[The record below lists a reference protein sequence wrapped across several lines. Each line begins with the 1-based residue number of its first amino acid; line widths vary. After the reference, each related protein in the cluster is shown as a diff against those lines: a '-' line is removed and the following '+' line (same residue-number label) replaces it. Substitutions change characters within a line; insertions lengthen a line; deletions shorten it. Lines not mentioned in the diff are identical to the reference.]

1 MRNILT
7 LTGFVLIALVVNLD
21 GLSSGGKKEC
31 DPEHSFKCKDDRCI
45 PSSWRCD
52 GDIDCQDEE
61 DERNCPQVCGAE
73 EHKCGDIRSVR
84 SSIERFKCIPNKWVC
99 DGEFD
104 CEDKSDEFK
113 CENVSCQENQFQCE
127 ELSGEYSLC
136 IPRTW
141 VCDGQRDCTNGKD
154 EQNCSRKT
162 TAKCP
167 DNNFQCANGN
177 CIFKNWVCDGEEDC
191 SDGSDELLTAPSHC
205 NRTVNQCP
213 PGEMWKCGSGE
224 CIPSRWKCDSEV
236 DCKDHSDEKNCSSV
250 QHSCKLT
257 GDFAC
262 KSSNK
267 CINRAFLCDGEFDCS
282 DGSDEDDCHDMKKE
296 CVAEKERACP
306 PTYGAYGAETGHVM
320 CIPASSWCNGEEDC
334 PDGGDEKNCTAPVVP
349 ATCQAG
355 IEYECPST
363 PLQCL
368 EMSKLCSSAKFDCG
382 DGNFSVCGQSKITEM
397 CDAHVDG
404 CVCRPSYI
412 RDTTVCHCKDGYKLE
427 KGQCVDINECETAGI
442 CDQICLNIPGSYRC
456 ACHAGYK
463 LSFGES
469 KTSVSTVPSRCRAIG
484 GDPLVLLTNR
494 HTIRQFDLVNKMHY
508 PVSSK
513 PGSAVAMDFH
523 ITNGTLIWSDVQ
535 TKRILKCTIGNTT
548 DSFLGTESCDQK
560 HETILEGDKI
570 HTPDGLAVDWVHDL
584 LFWTDGGLDQINVLD
599 MKTGKQRVLYS
610 NDLEEP
616 RAIAVD
622 PEVGLIFWT
631 DWGKNAR
638 IERSGMD
645 GQHRVVIVEGE
656 RVVWPNGLALDYVD
670 KRVYWA
676 DAKIK
681 SIFSCDYWGKNIK
694 TVLHSHQFL
703 RHPFSMAVF
712 ENRLFY
718 TDWEHDGVITVNKFT
733 GADISTVM
741 EQVKSPMTVRVYH
754 KQAQP
759 IMSNKCENS
768 DCEHICLPRAVY
780 REMSRDQ
787 EKTWH
792 DRPFSCAC
800 EGNTASAALECIVDI
815 ETKSGIS
822 MFSIF
827 LLLCVGGVVAVG
839 FVMVRR
845 KMGNRPFTSL
855 NFDNPIYRR
864 TTEEGDHQMEDPF
877 RDPFA
882 EPPNNR
888 GRNDGL
894 PTLASADND
903 PRNDVLSF

>member
-1 MRNILT
+1 MRNSLA
-7 LTGFVLIALVVNLD
+7 LTGFILIALTVHLE
-21 GLSSGGKKEC
+21 GLNTSGSQKAC
-31 DPEHSFKCKDDRCI
+31 DPNHSFKCQDDRCI

-52 GDIDCQDEE
+52 GDIDCQNEE
-61 DERNCPQVCGAE
+61 DEKNCPKVCSSD
-73 EHKCGDIRSVR
+73 EHKCGEVKSAR
-84 SSIERFKCIPNKWVC
+84 SSLERFKCIPNKWVC

-104 CEDKSDEFK
+104 CEDRSDEFQCK
-113 CENVSCQENQFQCE
+113 NVSCQENQFQCE
-127 ELSGEYSLC
+127 ELSGDYSLC
-136 IPRTW
+136 IPQTW

-154 EQNCSRKT
+154 EQNCTKK
-162 TAKCP
+162 ADKCP

-191 SDGSDELLTAPSHC
+191 SDGSDELVGAPSHC
-205 NRTVNQCP
+205 NKSDLCP
-213 PGEMWKCGSGE
+213 PGDMWKCGSGE
-224 CIPSRWKCDSEV
+224 CIPLRWHCDSEV
-236 DCKDHSDEKNCSSV
+236 DCKDHSDERNCSAI
-250 QHSCKLT
+250 QHTCKLA
-257 GDFAC
+257 GEFAC

-267 CINRAFLCDGEFDCS
+267 CINKSFVCDGELDCS
-282 DGSDEDDCHDMKKE
+282 DGSDEDDCTDVRKE
-296 CVAEKERACP
+296 CLKDEFTCP
-306 PTYGAYGAETGHVM
+306 ATYGAYGAESGHVM
-320 CIPASSWCNGEEDC
+320 CIPKSSRCNGEEDC
-334 PDGGDEKNCTAPVVP
+334 PDGGDEKNCTNVQPVSCKP
-349 ATCQAG
+349 G

-368 EMSKLCSSAKFDCG
+368 EYTKLCSSAKYDCG
-382 DGNFSVCGQSKITEM
+382 DGPMSVCGQDKIIET
-397 CDAHVDG
+397 CTKHSDG
-404 CVCRPSYI
+404 CSSRPSYI
-412 RDTTVCHCKDGYKLE
+412 RNHTVLHCEEGYKLE
-427 KGQCVDINECETAGI
+427 KDSCVDINECLNEGI
-442 CDQICLNIPGSYRC
+442 CDQICLNTIGSYRC
-456 ACHAGYK
+456 SCHAGYK

-469 KTSVSTVPSRCRAIG
+469 RNSLTTIPSRCRAIG

-494 HTIRQFDLVNKMHY
+494 HTIRQFDLVNKMHF
-508 PVSSK
+508 PISSQ

-523 ITNGTLIWSDVQ
+523 ITNGTLIWSDVLSKQ
-535 TKRILKCTIGNTT
+535 ILSCSIGNAT
-548 DSFLGTESCDQK
+548 DAFLGTEMCDKK
-560 HETILEGDKI
+560 HDVLLSGEKI

-610 NDLEEP
+610 SDLEEP

-645 GQHRVVIVEGE
+645 GQHRVVIVQGD

-733 GADISTVM
+733 GADIETVM
-741 EQVKSPMTVRVYH
+741 EHVKSPMTVRIYH
-754 KQAQP
+754 QQAQP
-759 IMSNKCENS
+759 FMLNKCEQS
-768 DCEHICLPRAVY
+768 ACEHICLPRAVY
-780 REMSRDQ
+780 REMDRTQ

-800 EGNTASAALECIVDI
+800 EGNTASSALECLADL
-815 ETKSGIS
+815 ETKSGFS
-822 MFSIF
+822 MFTIV
-827 LLLCVGGVVAVG
+827 LLLCVGGIIAAG

-845 KMGNRPFTSL
+845 KMGARPFTAL

-882 EPPNNR
+882 EPPSNR

-894 PTLASADND
+894 PTLASADD
-903 PRNDVLSF
+903 GTRGDALSF

>member
-1 MRNILT
+1 MRSFHT
-7 LTGFVLIALVVNLD
+7 LTGIILITFVTMSIGAQIAMGASKGV
-21 GLSSGGKKEC
+21 C
-31 DPEHSFKCKDDRCI
+31 DPEHAFKCQDGRCI
-45 PSSWRCD
+45 PMSWRCD
-52 GDIDCQDEE
+52 GDIDCQNEE
-61 DERNCPQVCGAE
+61 DEKNCPKVCGE
-73 EHKCGDIRSVR
+73 KEHKCGDVTSVR
-84 SSIERFKCIPNKWVC
+84 SSLERFKCIPENWVC

-104 CEDKSDEFK
+104 CEDKSDEYQCK
-113 CENVSCQENQFQCE
+113 NVSCQENQFQCE
-127 ELSGEYSLC
+127 ELSGDYSLC
-136 IPRTW
+136 IPQTW

-154 EQNCSRKT
+154 EMNCT
-162 TAKCP
+162 TKATKCP
-167 DNNFQCANGN
+167 ENNFQCANGH

-191 SDGSDELLTAPSHC
+191 SDGSDESQSAPSNC
-205 NRTVNQCP
+205 NQTVNQCP

-224 CIPSRWKCDSEV
+224 CIPSRWRCDSEV
-236 DCKDHSDEKNCSSV
+236 DCKDHSDERNCTKI
-250 QHSCKLT
+250 QHTCKLAEE
-257 GDFAC
+257 FAC

-267 CINRAFLCDGEFDCS
+267 CINKAFVCDGELDCS
-282 DGSDEDDCHDMKKE
+282 DGSDEDE
-296 CVAEKERACP
+296 CVGVNTECKKDEYTCP
-306 PTYGAYGAETGHVM
+306 ATYGAYGAESGHVI
-320 CIPASSWCNGEEDC
+320 CLPQSSRCNGEEEC
-334 PDGGDEKNCTAPVVP
+334 PDGGDEKNCNATTP
-349 ATCQAG
+349 ATCKEG
-355 IEYECPST
+355 SEYTCPST

-368 EMSKLCSSAKFDCG
+368 EMTKLCSSARYDCG
-382 DGNFSVCGQSKITEM
+382 DGNMSVCGPTATSTKM
-397 CDAHVDG
+397 CKTGSEG

-412 RDTTVCHCKDGYKLE
+412 TNSTVCHCKDGYKLE
-427 KGQCVDINECETAGI
+427 NKQCVDIIECETPGV
-442 CDQICLNIPGSYRC
+442 CDQICLNTPGSYRC
-456 ACHAGYK
+456 ACHAGYQ
-463 LSFGES
+463 LSFGET
-469 KTSVSTVPSRCRAIG
+469 KTGSRGVANRCRAMG

-494 HTIRQFDLVNKMHY
+494 HTIRQFDLVNKMHF

-523 ITNGTLIWSDVQ
+523 IKNGTLIWSDVMSKQ
-535 TKRILKCTIGNTT
+535 ILRCYIGNVS
-548 DSFLGTESCDQK
+548 DAFLGTEMCDKK
-560 HETILEGDKI
+560 HEVILSGDKI

-610 NDLEEP
+610 SDLEEP

-631 DWGKNAR
+631 DWGKKAR

-645 GQHRVVIVEGE
+645 GQHRVVIVEGD

-694 TVLHSHQFL
+694 TVLHSHEYL

-712 ENRLFY
+712 EDRLFY

-733 GADISTVM
+733 GADIQTVM
-741 EQVKSPMTVRVYH
+741 EKVKSPMTVRIYH

-759 IMSNKCENS
+759 KIQDKCENAAC
-768 DCEHICLPRAVY
+768 DHLCLPRAVY
-780 REMSRDQ
+780 RESDRTE

-800 EGNTASAALECIVDI
+800 EGSTVSAAMECLADLD
-815 ETKSGIS
+815 TKSGFS
-822 MFSIF
+822 MFTIF
-827 LLLCVGGVVAVG
+827 LLLCVGGIAAGG

-845 KMGNRPFTSL
+845 RMGSRPFTSL

-882 EPPNNR
+882 EPTNR
-888 GRNDGL
+888 TRNEGL
-894 PTLASADND
+894 PTLASADNEARGD
-903 PRNDVLSF
+903 TLSF